1 MKKLIFALVAIVC
14 GVCSANAGEAQ
25 EDYCGNT
32 NLSDCISHFDKQ
44 CKANNYAACFVLG
57 ELHYKQKQHSES
69 KKYFEMVCDKA
80 NSKSPFQVKLLDG
93 SLSKKVPAIEAM
105 QVACSNLA
113 KIYGTGKGVRQDK
126 GKALQYDKKACDLGE
141 AQSCA
146 TAGFV
151 YLFGDGT
158 QIDYKLAKSYFEK
171 SCEMQNFY
179 GCSMLSVM
187 YRDGKGVEQNLSKA
201 KEYHDK
207 ACNLGKIDC
216 DE

>member
-14 GVCSANAGEAQ
+14 GVCSVNA
-25 EDYCGNT
+25 
-32 NLSDCISHFDKQ
+32 
-44 CKANNYAACFVLG
+44 
-57 ELHYKQKQHSES
+57 
-69 KKYFEMVCDKA
+69 
-80 NSKSPFQVKLLDG
+80 
-93 SLSKKVPAIEAM
+93 
-105 QVACSNLA
+105 
-113 KIYGTGKGVRQDK
+113 
-126 GKALQYDKKACDLGE
+126 GE

-187 YRDGKGVEQNLSKA
+187 YRDGKSVEQNLSKA